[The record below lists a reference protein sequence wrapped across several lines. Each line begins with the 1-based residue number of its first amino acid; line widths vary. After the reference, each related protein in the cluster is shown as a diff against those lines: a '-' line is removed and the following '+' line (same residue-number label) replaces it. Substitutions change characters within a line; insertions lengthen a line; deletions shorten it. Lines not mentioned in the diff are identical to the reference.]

1 MGRTEGKKALKWGE
15 AVDVLPGGRWRRGS
29 HGCRRLLAPRPPGW
43 VLPPP
48 RSCLAT
54 GAPREVA
61 APLARKNPIFTGAC
75 APKPPP
81 VRLALQ
87 HQGPKCS
94 FFLAGNKKR
103 NYLLCRKGGVCVRLC

>member
-61 APLARKNPIFTGAC
+61 APLARKNPIFTGVC
-75 APKPPP
+75 APNPPRYGWP
-81 VRLALQ
+81 FSIRAQV
-87 HQGPKCS
+87 
-94 FFLAGNKKR
+94 
-103 NYLLCRKGGVCVRLC
+103 